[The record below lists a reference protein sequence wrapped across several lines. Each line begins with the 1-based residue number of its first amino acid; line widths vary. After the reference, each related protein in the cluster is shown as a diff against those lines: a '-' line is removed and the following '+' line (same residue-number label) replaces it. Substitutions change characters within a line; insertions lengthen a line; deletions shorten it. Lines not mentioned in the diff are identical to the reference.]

1 VGVLLESSRRYTTLR
16 DFGAFQVRSA
26 APPARGGSAIRHEQS
41 MAYAIPR
48 TAYQYAVPYAVQ
60 QTQGSCDSNAA
71 DGGAQ
76 GAAKRKW
83 PGSVLRVG
91 CSIALFVF
99 LLRSL
104 SWDTLLTALAQV
116 SYSMVLVAF
125 VVGAGGVALSAYQWR
140 ALLQIERIH
149 CDLAH
154 LIDLYLVGIAF
165 SHFLPTSIGGDAVK
179 ALYVGRATGNHA
191 GSTSA
196 IIMCRVTG
204 FFAML
209 LIALP
214 ALIIW
219 HTYFT
224 FDLAMGFILLALVM
238 AVVIAG
244 AVTLAILWPVL
255 FKGRWARRA
264 LFTWVMRVGHA
275 LSIGAGRPHAVGAA
289 IIYAAIFWLVA
300 ILNCY
305 CYALALHIAIP
316 LYFYG
321 VTVPLVALISF
332 LPLSINGLGLRESA
346 FVYALSTVHV
356 PAATALLLAFLLD
369 MQALCFGL
377 LGGCIYITMGRK
389 KG

>member
-1 VGVLLESSRRYTTLR
+1 VRVLLESTRRYTTLR
-16 DFGAFQVRSA
+16 DFGAFQARSA
-26 APPARGGSAIRHEQS
+26 AARGSAAIRNEQPIR
-41 MAYAIPR
+41 YAIPR
-48 TAYQYAVPYAVQ
+48 TAYQYAVPH
-60 QTQGSCDSNAA
+60 AA
-71 DGGAQ
+71 RQAQRNYGGNTANSAQ
-76 GAAKRKW
+76 GTAKKKW
-83 PGSVLRVG
+83 LGSLFRVG
-91 CSIALFVF
+91 CSVALFAF
-99 LLRSL
+99 LLKSL
-104 SWDTLLTALAQV
+104 SWDTLLTALVQV
-116 SYSMVLVAF
+116 HYSMALVAF

-140 ALLQIERIH
+140 ALLHIERIH

-196 IIMCRVTG
+196 VIMCRVTG

-214 ALIIW
+214 ILIIW
-219 HTYFT
+219 HAYFT
-224 FDLAMGFILLALVM
+224 FDLAMGFILLALM
-238 AVVIAG
+238 MGVVIAG
-244 AVTLAILWPVL
+244 AVMLAILCPVL
-255 FKGRWARRA
+255 FKGKWARHA
-264 LFTWVMRVGHA
+264 LFTRVMQVGHA
-275 LSIGAGRPHAVGAA
+275 LSMGASRPQAVGAA
-289 IIYAAIFWLVA
+289 VVYGVIFWLVA

-305 CYALALHIAIP
+305 CYALALHIAVP

-321 VTVPLVALISF
+321 VVVPLVALISF

-377 LGGCIYITMGRK
+377 LGGCIYVTMGRK